1 MVTCAATVKHAN
13 NMVCLG
19 CQSKGQCCASNVYRG
34 RLFFMSE
41 QVQKIEAARG
51 LMRSGSL
58 LSEPFVQVQLDGFQS
73 YVVQQLQS

>member
-1 MVTCAATVKHAN
+1 
-13 NMVCLG
+13 
-19 CQSKGQCCASNVYRG
+19 
-34 RLFFMSE
+34 MSE

-73 YVVQQLQS
+73 YVVQQLQSWSVPS